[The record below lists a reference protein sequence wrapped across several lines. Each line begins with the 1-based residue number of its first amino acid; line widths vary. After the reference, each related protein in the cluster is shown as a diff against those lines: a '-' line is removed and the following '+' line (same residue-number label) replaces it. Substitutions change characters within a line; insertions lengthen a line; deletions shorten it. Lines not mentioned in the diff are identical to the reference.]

1 MNKRQKAVLLG
12 VLAAVSA
19 PAAAQVVEA
28 NDTGVAT
35 ETQERRAL
43 GGGDDTIWNVLGA
56 LGLLGLI
63 GLRRPSDN
71 DGYTDDPI

>member
-1 MNKRQKAVLLG
+1 MQRGKAAL
-12 VLAAVSA
+12 LAAAIAFSA
-19 PAAAQVVEA
+19 PGAAQVVE
-28 NDTGVAT
+28 NGDTGTAT

-43 GGGDDTIWNVLGA
+43 DMGDDTIWNVLGA
-56 LGLLGLI
+56 LGLLGLF